1 MNNQVEFYR
10 DPKVRER
17 IAQYCGG
24 FADDSQSFTAEY
36 LVGYGESLQWEKTYP
51 EGFVSL
57 PKKGFPWILEKGLD
71 IFRSNWDRESTL
83 GILDI
88 EYFNID
94 FPGEPYAH
102 PRKTFEKLEPL
113 YQAILRVFSRF
124 GISPL
129 VIMTGQGY
137 HFSTRAS
144 RRTKTELK
152 LEELGK
158 IPPSLKGKYASSGPR
173 RPRYVSY
180 RHGKAFEGMGRLME
194 YLTHLILQE
203 AAASLSLP
211 VVTTDVAIGRVSPL
225 GREAM
230 SIDLSMYGD
239 PLYMRDIR
247 CPFSSYQKHKVE
259 RHKAGEDLALHFPI
273 QVALPRGDLGL
284 EDLFKMRFNFR
295 AAADYAAQV
304 ETEIP
309 ECSPGFEK
317 LIEAYKASSLC
328 HFHLTFDQEE
338 HDPLEI
344 WHRTY
349 DAFDCNLLPPCV
361 NHCLKFPNDHLLK
374 PTNIQ
379 HLTRVLMKLGW
390 HPKHIAGLIRSKFER
405 DYGWGPTWMRYDASS
420 RANFYV
426 RLFAG
431 LLTTGQDGEKD
442 LNCLSYQEKGYCWQP
457 FCGFNLADYN
467 LYKK

>member
-1 MNNQVEFYR
+1 MRNQVEFYR
-10 DPKVRER
+10 NPNVRER

-24 FADDSQSFTAEY
+24 FADDPQSFTAEY
-36 LVGYGESLQWEKTYP
+36 LVGYGESLKWERTHP

-57 PKKGFPWILEKGLD
+57 PKKGFYWILKKGLD

-88 EYFNID
+88 EYFSID
-94 FPGEPYAH
+94 YPGEPYAH
-102 PRKTFEKLEPL
+102 PREIFKKLEPL
-113 YQAILRVFSRF
+113 YSTILKVFSSF
-124 GISPL
+124 GIIPL

-137 HFSTRAS
+137 HFSTRVS
-144 RRTKTELK
+144 RRKKIELK

-158 IPPSLKGKYASSGPR
+158 IPSSLSGKYASSGPR
-173 RPRYVSY
+173 RPRYVSH

-194 YLTHLILQE
+194 YLTHLILKE
-203 AAASLSLP
+203 KMPLSLP
-211 VVTTDVAIGRVSPL
+211 VVTTDVAVGRVSRL
-225 GREAM
+225 GREAI

-247 CPFSSYQKHKVE
+247 CPFSSYQKHKVA
-259 RHKAGEDLALHFPI
+259 RYKVGEDLARHFPI

-284 EDLFKMRFNFR
+284 ADLFSMRFNFQK
-295 AAADYAAQV
+295 AADYAAQV
-304 ETEIP
+304 ETKIP
-309 ECSPGFEK
+309 ECSDGFEK
-317 LIEAYKASSLC
+317 LIEAYRTSPLY
-328 HFHLTFDQEE
+328 HFHLAFDQEE
-338 HDPLEI
+338 HDPPKI
-344 WHRTY
+344 WYRTY
-349 DAFDCNLLPPCV
+349 DAFDHNLLPPCV

-374 PTNIQ
+374 PTNLQ
-379 HLTRVLMKLGW
+379 LLTRVLMKMGW

-405 DYGWGPTWMRYDASS
+405 DYGWGNTWMRYDASS

-431 LLTTGQDGEKD
+431 LLATGLDGEKD
-442 LNCLSYQEKGYCWQP
+442 LNCLSHREKGYCFRP

-467 LYKK
+467 FYKK